1 MTCSCGSCVGLGVG
15 RLVALPGFPGSPG
28 DTGPA
33 GERGEP
39 GPPGRDGEQ
48 GKDGKDG
55 APGERGAT
63 GEPGKDGQDGE
74 PGEKGDKGDKGDPG
88 TTLFAG
94 LEDVTAVGTALA
106 TAASE
111 ASARAAID
119 AVAFADFVDTD
130 EKKVPVNLDR
140 LILFDSQVT
149 DTIIDADG
157 DPAVVNLWPA
167 KHISWQVLRDFLINW
182 LDYATR
188 TLYNK
193 TLVQPVMRDI
203 VVEGGAFGLK
213 LLPDGTARDYL
224 MIRPSTG
231 VVILQALG
239 SSANVN
245 LELRPGGAT
254 GSVIFKTYNNAA
266 NGVLP
271 LIVESFANNNVDLD
285 VRPKNT
291 GRLLVKGNP
300 VAVLVAAPATATSPG
315 VVGQV
320 AEDGNFFYVC
330 TDTNTWRRTP
340 LSTW

>member
-1 MTCSCGSCVGLGVG
+1 MTCHSCGPQGGGHLNRHIVQIPGPPGPGLTDAQLQELQDLIGSG
-15 RLVALPGFPGSPG
+15 GSGQPGPPG
-28 DTGPA
+28 DPGKD
-33 GERGEP
+33 GEP
-39 GPPGRDGEQ
+39 GPPGDPGA
-48 GKDGKDG
+48 DG
-55 APGERGAT
+55 APGE
-63 GEPGKDGQDGE
+63 
-74 PGEKGDKGDKGDPG
+74 KGDKGDPG
-88 TTLFAG
+88 TTLFAE

-119 AVAFADFVDTD
+119 AVAFADFVTAD

-149 DTIIDADG
+149 ETIIDADG